1 MTSATPSPKVK
12 LTFKTGGWVLLLS
25 AVVTVLAVVLTLY
38 PRWSGQGHSQ
48 PGDGKDVATYG
59 FDLSNF
65 SGNRAYLVASG
76 TSRDALR
83 AMVNPPV
90 LSLAET
96 LEQSRGRGKYLVD
109 DDLVI
114 GVEVAGMARAYPL
127 RLLQL
132 HEVIN
137 DTLGELPIVVTYHA
151 ISGTSTVQKRE
162 KGQQIYTFGFSGL
175 IYQCCLLMYNQAP
188 PGKESLW
195 SPLQRSALS
204 GPALGQELSPLPYRI
219 VPWGYWRNLKPATTV
234 VARDEALRAEYS
246 RDRYQAYFAH
256 DEVPYPVSGPEMK
269 SLWPLKTVVLA
280 IANTPRNYILI
291 PLDAYPAEA
300 QHEQTYP
307 LKIAGQEYHIRVWPR
322 LHAAEVTDRSG
333 TLVPAIRSMNF
344 AMSAFYGAHTTWHLE
359 LSHSGMIR

>member
-1 MTSATPSPKVK
+1 MTATTPSPKVK

-38 PRWSGQGHSQ
+38 PRWSGQGHRQ
-48 PGDGKDVATYG
+48 LGDGKDITTYG

-76 TSRDALR
+76 TGRDALR
-83 AMVNPPV
+83 AMDNPPV
-90 LSLAET
+90 LTLAET

-162 KGQQIYTFGFSGL
+162 IGQQIFTFGFSGL
-175 IYQCCLLMYNQAP
+175 IYQSCLLMYNHAP

-204 GPALGQELSPLPYRI
+204 GPALGQELPPLPYRV
-219 VPWGYWRNLKPATTV
+219 VPWSYWRNLQPTTTV
-234 VARDEALRAEYS
+234 VAREEGLRAEYS

-256 DEVPYPVSGPEMK
+256 DEVPYPVAMPETK
-269 SLWPLKTVVLA
+269 SSWPLKTVVMALENA
-280 IANTPRNYILI
+280 PRNYVLI
-291 PLDAYPAEA
+291 PLDAYSSGTQP
-300 QHEQTYP
+300 EQTYP
-307 LKIAGQEYHIRVWPR
+307 LKVAGLQYQIRVWPR
-322 LHAAEVTDRSG
+322 LHAAEVTDVSG
-333 TLVPAIRSMNF
+333 TLVPSIRSMNF
-344 AMSAFYGAHTTWHLE
+344 AMSAFYGAHTIWQPE
-359 LSHSGMIR
+359 MSHPGMLR